1 MAKTTRIAVV
11 TSPGLTHLVPILEFS
26 KRFLEL
32 HPNFHVTCMIPS
44 LGPHPDS
51 TKSYLQT
58 LPSNIHSILLPPINK
73 QDLPQGAYPG
83 VLIQKTVTLSL
94 PSIRDTLKSLTL
106 REPLAA
112 LIADAYAFE
121 ALSFAKEFNFLSY
134 IYFPSSVMAL
144 SLCLHLPKLDEQVTG
159 EYKDLKDPIYLPGC
173 VPVFG
178 RDLPFPMQNRSSDV
192 YKLYLE
198 RSKGLNNVNEFII
211 NSFLE
216 LESAAMKEL
225 AKEKSC
231 FSFYAVGPIT
241 QKRSSSND
249 GDEELECLRWLD
261 KQPHSSVLYVSFG
274 SGGTLS
280 QSAINELA
288 LGLELS
294 GQRFLWVLRAPSD
307 SSSSAYLD
315 NQKKEDPLK
324 FLPSGFLERTKE
336 KGLVLPSWAPQV
348 QILSHDSVGGF
359 LSHCGWNSVL
369 ESVQVGVPIITWPL
383 FAEQRMNAVLLV
395 DGLKVA
401 VRPNVGEDGVVEK
414 EEVSKVIKCLMEQ
427 EEGKA
432 MRKRMEDLKAYAADA
447 VNKDAGSS
455 THALSQLAT
464 KWENF
469 SGIEDNN

>member
-1 MAKTTRIAVV
+1 MRIAVI

-144 SLCLHLPKLDEQVTG
+144 SLF
-159 EYKDLKDPIYLPGC
+159 
-173 VPVFG
+173 FG
-178 RDLPFPMQNRSSDV
+178 RDLPFPMQNRSSDA

-198 RSKGLNNVNEFII
+198 RSKGFSNVDGFII

-216 LESAAMKEL
+216 LESAAMKAL
-225 AKEKSC
+225 AREKSC
-231 FSFYAVGPIT
+231 FSFYDVGPIT

-307 SSSSAYLD
+307 SSSAAYLD
-315 NQKKEDPLK
+315 NQKNEDPLK

-414 EEVSKVIKCLMEQ
+414 EEVSKVIKSLMEQ

-447 VNKDAGSS
+447 VKKDAGSS
-455 THALSQLAT
+455 THALSHLAT

>member
-1 MAKTTRIAVV
+1 MAKTMRIAVI

-144 SLCLHLPKLDEQVTG
+144 SLF
-159 EYKDLKDPIYLPGC
+159 
-173 VPVFG
+173 FG
-178 RDLPFPMQNRSSDV
+178 RDLPFPMQNRSSDA

-198 RSKGLNNVNEFII
+198 RSKGFSNVDGFII

-216 LESAAMKEL
+216 LESAAMKAL
-225 AKEKSC
+225 AREKSC

-307 SSSSAYLD
+307 SSSAAYLD
-315 NQKKEDPLK
+315 NQKNEDPLK

-414 EEVSKVIKCLMEQ
+414 EEVSKVIKSLMEQ

-447 VNKDAGSS
+447 VKKDAGSS
-455 THALSQLAT
+455 THALSHLAT

>member
-1 MAKTTRIAVV
+1 MAKTMRIAVI

-112 LIADAYAFE
+112 LIADAFAFE

-144 SLCLHLPKLDEQVTG
+144 SLF
-159 EYKDLKDPIYLPGC
+159 
-173 VPVFG
+173 FG
-178 RDLPFPMQNRSSDV
+178 RDLPFPMQNRSSDA

-198 RSKGLNNVNEFII
+198 RSKGFSNVDGFII

-216 LESAAMKEL
+216 LESAAMKAL
-225 AKEKSC
+225 AREKSC
-231 FSFYAVGPIT
+231 FSFYDVGPIT

-307 SSSSAYLD
+307 SSSAAYLD
-315 NQKKEDPLK
+315 NQKNEDPLK

-414 EEVSKVIKCLMEQ
+414 EEVSNVIKCLMEQ

-432 MRKRMEDLKAYAADA
+432 IRKRMEYLKAYAADA
-447 VNKDAGSS
+447 VKKDAGSS
-455 THALSQLAT
+455 TRALSQLAT
-464 KWENF
+464 KWEKF

>member
-1 MAKTTRIAVV
+1 MAKTMRIAVI

-144 SLCLHLPKLDEQVTG
+144 SLF
-159 EYKDLKDPIYLPGC
+159 
-173 VPVFG
+173 FG
-178 RDLPFPMQNRSSDV
+178 RDLPFPMQNRSSDA

-198 RSKGLNNVNEFII
+198 RSKGFSNVDGFII

-216 LESAAMKEL
+216 LESAAMKAL
-225 AKEKSC
+225 AREKSC
-231 FSFYAVGPIT
+231 FSFYDVGPIT

-307 SSSSAYLD
+307 SSSAAYLD
-315 NQKKEDPLK
+315 NQKNEDPLK

-414 EEVSKVIKCLMEQ
+414 EEVSKVIKSLMEQ

-447 VNKDAGSS
+447 VKKDAGSS
-455 THALSQLAT
+455 THALSHLAT